1 MGNFE
6 RGVTSKNYNKEVNKL
21 VSARSNN
28 EIQGMLQQIIA
39 SNSRTSVL
47 RRSTKPLYKLT
58 ELRV

>member
-6 RGVTSKNYNKEVNKL
+6 RGVTCKNYNKEVNKL

-47 RRSTKPLYKLT
+47 RRSIKPLHKLT